1 MASRAEEKKQARA
14 ERERRATELADR
26 ERRTRRLW
34 QLGAAVVTATAV
46 VVIAIVVGTAGK
58 SKVAPPTIFSGIPQ
72 SGNVL
77 GSPSAPATMYEFA
90 DLQCPFCREYTA
102 SVMPTLVQ
110 RYVRTG
116 KVKMVFQDIAFLGA
130 DSVKAGRAASAAA
143 TQNKLWQFI
152 DTAYA
157 MQGDENSGYVTDSW
171 IRGVAQKV
179 SGLDVSKL
187 MAERSSPATLQPITQ
202 TRSLAHRLGVTETPT
217 IFLQRGTGSLK
228 ELNYSNLSPGSFTP
242 SIDAALAG

>member
-77 GSPSAPATMYEFA
+77 GSPSAPVTMYEFA
-90 DLQCPFCREYTA
+90 DLQCPFCRE
-102 SVMPTLVQ
+102 
-110 RYVRTG
+110 
-116 KVKMVFQDIAFLGA
+116 
-130 DSVKAGRAASAAA
+130 
-143 TQNKLWQFI
+143 
-152 DTAYA
+152 
-157 MQGDENSGYVTDSW
+157 
-171 IRGVAQKV
+171 
-179 SGLDVSKL
+179 
-187 MAERSSPATLQPITQ
+187 
-202 TRSLAHRLGVTETPT
+202 
-217 IFLQRGTGSLK
+217 
-228 ELNYSNLSPGSFTP
+228 
-242 SIDAALAG
+242 